1 MRGRGTHS
9 VEEHEVPVLGQAVPG
24 DLVGLVAEGEDG
36 LDGDVHE
43 HHALGAQLEGQDL
56 EGVGDEHAGEAD
68 VVEDAEEP
76 DEDELGPAGGGV
88 AQPRVLVEGAADGP
102 AGEGDDHARDG
113 DEEERPAPEAVY
125 VERREDRHDEV

>member
-1 MRGRGTHS
+1 M
-9 VEEHEVPVLGQAVPG
+9 LGQPVPG
-24 DLVGLVAEGEDG
+24 DPVGLVAEGQDG

-88 AQPRVLVEGAADGP
+88 AHARVLVEGAADGP

-113 DEEERPAPEAVY
+113 DEEERPAAETVH
-125 VERREDRHDEV
+125 VQRREHGHD